1 MLNCLSDTAKYYSSR
16 MRKISDIILSSIE
29 ESRGDVVAG
38 GERFQNYLS
47 LVFHRSGLGS
57 LLPQKRQWNVGELSL
72 HGNPVVAANG
82 SLGGEGGGKK
92 VIDGE

>member
-1 MLNCLSDTAKYYSSR
+1 MTRRN
-16 MRKISDIILSSIE
+16 IILRGCEKFPIIFSLPSSIE

-82 SLGGEGGGKK
+82 SLGCEGGGKK